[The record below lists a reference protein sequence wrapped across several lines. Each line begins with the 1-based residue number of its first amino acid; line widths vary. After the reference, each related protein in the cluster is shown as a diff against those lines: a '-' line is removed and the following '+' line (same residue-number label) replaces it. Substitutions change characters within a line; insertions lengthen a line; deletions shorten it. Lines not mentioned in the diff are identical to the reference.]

1 MQIEILYEDDNLL
14 AINKP
19 SGLKVHGDGR
29 TSDETLAD
37 WVLEKYPA
45 LKDVGEPG
53 VLSDGRAI
61 ARPGIVHRIDAETSG
76 VLVLV
81 KNQETFLHLKNQFQ
95 TRAIKKHYNT
105 FVYGVPKGVRAVINR
120 PIGKSRRDP
129 RLWSAQRGARG
140 VLREA
145 ITQYR
150 VAKTGTAH
158 AYLDVFPRTGRT
170 HQIRVHMKAINHPI
184 VCDRL
189 YAPVH
194 EPALGFTR
202 LALHATA
209 ITMIDITGREHKF
222 EAPLPAD
229 FQNALKN
236 LQ

>member
-81 KNQETFLHLKNQFQ
+81 KNQETFLHLKNQFKDK
-95 TRAIKKHYNT
+95 ALAV
-105 FVYGVPKGVRAVINR
+105 FVMPPSIQHLEERLKSRETETPESIAR
-120 PIGKSRRDP
+120 RIGK
-129 RLWSAQRGARG
+129 A
-140 VLREA
+140 
-145 ITQYR
+145 
-150 VAKTGTAH
+150 
-158 AYLDVFPRTGRT
+158 
-170 HQIRVHMKAINHPI
+170 
-184 VCDRL
+184 
-189 YAPVH
+189 
-194 EPALGFTR
+194 
-202 LALHATA
+202 
-209 ITMIDITGREHKF
+209 
-222 EAPLPAD
+222 
-229 FQNALKN
+229 
-236 LQ
+236 